1 LTLGLS
7 VAVSSSKPTGRL
19 PFDPAS
25 IRFRLA
31 VLAQSFYVLTMP
43 SDVTQLL
50 SAIDSGDPKASE
62 ELLPLVYE
70 ELRRLAAHKMANER
84 AGHTLQATA
93 LVHEAYLRLVRES
106 KQQWHNREQFFAV
119 AAETMRRILVDR
131 ARRRQSLKRG
141 GNLERTEVD
150 WLELPQPSDD
160 SLVLRVH
167 GALDRLAAEDP
178 VKAEVVKL
186 KFFVGLTSEEIA
198 TILDLNEKTVR
209 RHWSFAKAW
218 LFQKFSDDR

>member
-1 LTLGLS
+1 MLGSFGCRQDHHLHLGHVDRS
-7 VAVSSSKPTGRL
+7 QVRQIHGRP
-19 PFDPAS
+19 PFDPLS

-106 KQQWHNREQFFAV
+106 KQQWH
-119 AAETMRRILVDR
+119 
-131 ARRRQSLKRG
+131 
-141 GNLERTEVD
+141 
-150 WLELPQPSDD
+150 
-160 SLVLRVH
+160 
-167 GALDRLAAEDP
+167 
-178 VKAEVVKL
+178 
-186 KFFVGLTSEEIA
+186 
-198 TILDLNEKTVR
+198 
-209 RHWSFAKAW
+209 
-218 LFQKFSDDR
+218 